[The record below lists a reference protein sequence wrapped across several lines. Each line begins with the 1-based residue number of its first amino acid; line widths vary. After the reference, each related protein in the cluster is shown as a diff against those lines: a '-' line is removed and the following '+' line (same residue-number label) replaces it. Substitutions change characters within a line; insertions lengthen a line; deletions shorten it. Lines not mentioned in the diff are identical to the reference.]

1 MAEEKLNLWYKLII
15 FTSVPFTQLV
25 SYFMLLTVRP
35 QKELLYVQNKLALS
49 SLQFLIFQILLV
61 LLYSVISFGVIYL
74 VCSLVL
80 KLSKK
85 GNNEALFIALS
96 LALSLANT
104 ADLLALDLF
113 QMTFVWSPILVQVGV
128 GTFSYYE
135 LSARDRR
142 GSIFLFLVMV
152 LFGVGTLFFNM

>member
-85 GNNEALFIALS
+85 RNNEALFIALS

-113 QMTFVWSPILVQVGV
+113 QMTFVWSTILVQVGV
-128 GTFSYYE
+128 
-135 LSARDRR
+135 
-142 GSIFLFLVMV
+142 V
-152 LFGVGTLFFNM
+152 TLFFNM

>member
-1 MAEEKLNLWYKLII
+1 M
-15 FTSVPFTQLV
+15 QD
-25 SYFMLLTVRP
+25 
-35 QKELLYVQNKLALS
+35 KLALS

-74 VCSLVL
+74 GCSLVL

-85 GNNEALFIALS
+85 RNNEALFIALS

-104 ADLLALDLF
+104 TDLIALDLF
-113 QMTFVWSPILVQVGV
+113 QRTFVWGEVLIEVGV
-128 GTFSYYE
+128 VTFSYYK

-142 GSIFLFLVMV
+142 GSVLLFLAMV
-152 LFGVGTLFFNM
+152 LFGLVNLFF

>member
-1 MAEEKLNLWYKLII
+1 MAEEKINLWYKLII

-35 QKELLYVQNKLALS
+35 QKELLYVQNKLVLS

-113 QMTFVWSPILVQVGV
+113 QVTFVWSTILVQVGV
-128 GTFSYYE
+128 VTFSYYE

-142 GSIFLFLVMV
+142 GSILLFLVTV
-152 LFGVGTLFFNM
+152 LFGLVNLFF

>member
-1 MAEEKLNLWYKLII
+1 MAEEKINLWYKLII

-35 QKELLYVQNKLALS
+35 QKELLYVQNKLVLS

-61 LLYSVISFGVIYL
+61 LLYSAISFGVIYL

-113 QMTFVWSPILVQVGV
+113 QVTFVWSTILVQVGV
-128 GTFSYYE
+128 VTFSYYE

-142 GSIFLFLVMV
+142 GSILLFLVTV
-152 LFGVGTLFFNM
+152 LFGLVNLFF

>member
-113 QMTFVWSPILVQVGV
+113 QVTFVWSTILVQVGV
-128 GTFSYYE
+128 VTFSYYE

-142 GSIFLFLVMV
+142 GSILLFLVTV
-152 LFGVGTLFFNM
+152 LFGLVNLFF